1 MIYDI
6 YLIFFQI
13 LFCELCFK
21 KKSHFV
27 FLRREEQ
34 GFSLNIYNS
43 KKILHKIFD
52 IQKRDEAFNWP
63 KIHLGFS
70 ITSYR
75 KIQMKFLAYPT
86 ESALFRYSF
95 SQWLWSE

>member
-34 GFSLNIYNS
+34 GFS
-43 KKILHKIFD
+43 
-52 IQKRDEAFNWP
+52 
-63 KIHLGFS
+63 
-70 ITSYR
+70 
-75 KIQMKFLAYPT
+75 
-86 ESALFRYSF
+86 
-95 SQWLWSE
+95 